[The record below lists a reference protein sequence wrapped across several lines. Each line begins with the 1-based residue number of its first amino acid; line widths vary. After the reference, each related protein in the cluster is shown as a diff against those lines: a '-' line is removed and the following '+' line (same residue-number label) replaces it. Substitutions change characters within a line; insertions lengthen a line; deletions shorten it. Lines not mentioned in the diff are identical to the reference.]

1 MSDVEVRTGVGDAED
16 APVGP
21 RDAEGC
27 EARARVFLGGDAQ
40 VEVGWGAST
49 WLGPTP
55 AGACWERGATHTR
68 RVNSPPW
75 SIYPTL
81 VLS

>member
-1 MSDVEVRTGVGDAED
+1 MSDIEVRTGVGDAED

-27 EARARVFLGGDAQ
+27 EARARVLLGRDAW
-40 VEVGWGAST
+40 VEAGWGAIT

-55 AGACWERGATHTR
+55 VGACWERSATRTQ
-68 RVNSPPW
+68 RVNSLPW
-75 SIYPTL
+75 SIYLTL